1 MSGEPAGDFED
12 ASRAVR
18 IRYELLVGSEAAEL
32 RKWELAEESMSL
44 ADAQVLQGLKRAR
57 AVKDFEL
64 SLRRDG
70 KATSHDSIG
79 KLFKKGGVAS
89 MTGKVVSTML
99 KLADRFNAAPDATL
113 AISDLDS
120 LYGNGHSLA
129 NHSNLDV
136 MCQKTSVRSD
146 PRLQSALWLSLH

>member
-1 MSGEPAGDFED
+1 MV
-12 ASRAVR
+12 SRAIR
-18 IRYELLVGSEAAEL
+18 IRYELLVNSEAAEL

-57 AVKDFEL
+57 AVRDFEL

-70 KATSHDSIG
+70 KTTSHEAIG
-79 KLFKKGGVAS
+79 KLFKKGGVGS
-89 MTGKVVSTML
+89 MTAEVVGTML
-99 KLADRFNAAPDATL
+99 KLADRFNAAPDAAL
-113 AISDLDS
+113 AISELDS
-120 LYGNGHSLA
+120 IYGTRHSLA

-146 PRLQSALWLSLH
+146 TRLQAAL